1 MHGPT
6 EQLRADKGLGL
17 YKFVSSLVLF
27 SLVALLL
34 VGAVLRLDLSW
45 LVLSFMAI
53 GATFMS
59 LRALN
64 LLRLAF
70 RIRAMVKRYGRMS
83 DALAA
88 ATPLTWRHAIVVPIY
103 KESIDTITKTIG
115 NLARQRAAKTNYIIL
130 CAHEKTDPDHD
141 EKFRRMHERFAAGFL
156 GFEQSVHVIVPS
168 ECPGKAPNVNCAV
181 RKFAASQPRETY
193 ANTMITVIDCDTLID
208 ERYFRELERLAAT
221 VADPHAVVLA
231 APAFFESNRFE
242 VPCFVRGVDDLW
254 SMGAAANIFSNS
266 RLGFPISNYS
276 LSLQMADE
284 LGYWDVDYDSVGED
298 FHMFVKAS
306 VTLNKDVRM
315 VPIAV
320 PMNNENVEGHTYRK
334 SLLARYAQSM
344 RHALGIASAAYLLR
358 HVLSAP
364 TSLRK
369 WILLLLCYEAHTLP
383 QLYLASG
390 LYVTVCF
397 LLGNFGTYFVGTK
410 FVLFLTLAAIGWL
423 AGNFCF
429 LAYKATQ
436 FYVRHVVFNQPR
448 NLPAEIHADACD
460 LCVQTVC
467 GIGYFVIPFGYRM
480 LQNLAF
486 RTNKVYYNKFEES
499 SRKHR

>member
-6 EQLRADKGLGL
+6 EQIRADKGLGL
-17 YKFVSSLVLF
+17 YKFCSSLVLF
-27 SLVALLL
+27 SLVALFL
-34 VGAVLRLDLSW
+34 VAAVLRLDLST
-45 LVLSFMAI
+45 LVLCLMAT
-53 GATFMS
+53 GTTFMS
-59 LRALN
+59 LRAVN
-64 LLRLAF
+64 MLRLSW
-70 RIRAMVKRYGRMS
+70 RIKGMVKRYGREF
-83 DALAA
+83 DAA
-88 ATPLTWRHAIVVPIY
+88 AAAPLAWRHAIVIPIY
-103 KESIDTITKTIG
+103 KESIDTIGRTIG
-115 NLARQRAAKTNYIIL
+115 NLARQQAAKTNYVIL
-130 CAHEKTDPDHD
+130 CAHEKSDPEHE
-141 EKFRRMHERFAAGFL
+141 EKFRRMHEQYAAEFL
-156 GFEQSVHVIVPS
+156 GFEKSVHVIVPS

-208 ERYFRELERLAAT
+208 ERYFRELERLVAT

-231 APAFFESNRFE
+231 APAFFESNRLQ
-242 VPCFVRGVDDLW
+242 VPCFVRGMDDLW

-276 LSLQMADE
+276 MSLKMADD
-284 LGYWDVDYDSVGED
+284 LDYWDVDYDSVGED

-315 VPIAV
+315 VPVAV
-320 PMNNENVEGHTYRK
+320 PMNNENVEGHTYQK
-334 SLLARYAQSM
+334 SLVARYAQSM
-344 RHALGIASAAYLLR
+344 RHALGIASTAYLLR

-364 TSLRK
+364 KSLRK
-369 WILLLLCYEAHTLP
+369 WVLLLLCYEAHTLP

-390 LYVTVCF
+390 LYVSASIW
-397 LLGNFGTYFVGTK
+397 LGDFGKYFHDGK
-410 FVLFLTLAAIGWL
+410 FTLFLTLGAIAGI
-423 AGNFCF
+423 AGNIVFTT
-429 LAYKATQ
+429 YKLTQ
-436 FYVRHVVFNQPR
+436 FYVRHVVFRQPR
-448 NLPAEIHADACD
+448 NLPVEIHADACD

-467 GIGYFVIPFGYRM
+467 GFGYFVIPFGYRM